1 MNDILAIVIIGLS
14 GVGIGL
20 LIGIF
25 VSLRSHKA
33 GTLVIDFTN
42 PDVDRA
48 SIVMDIPLMDVSKK
62 KWVSLKIRNKNTPY
76 NDTIN
81 LE

>member
-1 MNDILAIVIIGLS
+1 MNDILALVIIGLS
-14 GVGIGL
+14 GIGIGL

-33 GTLVIDFTN
+33 GILVIDFTK

-48 SIVMDIPLMDVSKK
+48 TIVMDVPLMDVSKK
-62 KWVSLKIRNKNTPY
+62 KWVSFKIRNKKRPTF
-76 NDTIN
+76 IS
-81 LE
+81 L